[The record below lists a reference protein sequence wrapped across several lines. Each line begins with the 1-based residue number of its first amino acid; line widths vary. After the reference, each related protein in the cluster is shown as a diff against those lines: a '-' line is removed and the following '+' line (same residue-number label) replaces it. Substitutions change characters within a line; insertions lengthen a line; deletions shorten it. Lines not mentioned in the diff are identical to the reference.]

1 MTDSLNIGKASKYIG
16 RSPSYLRQLEQ
27 SGVLLPDEHTAG
39 GHRRY
44 SLATLDQFLSSIST
58 QGVCLTFLGIP
69 DADFPAEYRKKLQP
83 RLNQILMGMG
93 FIALED
99 FTPSIYEG
107 GFYSA
112 LPKILTRATDP
123 DVTAIAF
130 ANHQVLPLEA
140 FSAVMET
147 CLAHSVRVHFLS
159 LQ

>member
-1 MTDSLNIGKASKYIG
+1 MTNFLNIGKASKYIG

-27 SGVLLPDEHTAG
+27 TGALIPDEHTAG

-69 DADFPAEYRKKLQP
+69 DTDFPADYRKTLQP
-83 RLNQILMGMG
+83 RLNQTLMGMG
-93 FIALED
+93 FMALED

-107 GFYSA
+107 GFYSL
-112 LPKILTRATDP
+112 LPKLLARVTDP
-123 DVTAIAF
+123 DVTALAF
-130 ANHQVLPLEA
+130 ANHQVLPSEA
-140 FSAVMET
+140 FPAVMEI
-147 CLAHSVRVHFLS
+147 CLAHAVRVHFLS